1 MKVKDRLMVY
11 ITLGVLGFIG
21 LVLLGEYLV
30 ILYATNQ
37 TGEVIGTEPDVIV
50 LVQNALVGLIGIIGG
65 YFGGK
70 PPRKSSNAEEK
81 KRRFQSNSNKR
92 WLDCAT
98 S

>member
-1 MKVKDRLMVY
+1 MKIKDKLMLF

-30 ILYATNQ
+30 ILYSTNQ
-37 TGEVIGTEPDVIV
+37 TGGVIGTEPDVIA

-70 PPRKSSNAEEK
+70 ASKDE
-81 KRRFQSNSNKR
+81 
-92 WLDCAT
+92 
-98 S
+98 

>member
-65 YFGGK
+65 YFGGSPGAPK
-70 PPRKSSNAEEK
+70 RALLQPEAE
-81 KRRFQSNSNKR
+81 
-92 WLDCAT
+92 AT
-98 S
+98 EVDARQC